1 MTRAA
6 LRRQALGLPL
16 VAALASALAW
26 AAPAPASTPHDLAAH
41 TWTSVRTAHVE
52 VLTDAG
58 RAVGERMALRLE
70 DLRGVLARSAPSLV
84 VDVAPVQALVFR
96 DPVLSAELSPRW
108 RGQRDEVA
116 GFFQAAADRRRL
128 FMPLERDGGLS
139 VLQHEYTH
147 ALLDAAMPNVPLWL
161 NEGLA
166 VYFGSFETEGIRAG
180 VGKPILAHIEWL
192 GAHDMMPL
200 SQLYAIT
207 HASPEYH
214 EGDRRGTFYAQSW
227 LLTHLVLSG
236 SARDLSRLEQ
246 VLADARAGVPFDDAF
261 ARAFGDAAT
270 LAERLSAYLE
280 ATRFTVREWT
290 LSGPVGGRSMQ
301 VRERVSAAEALG
313 SIGCA
318 LLGRDPP
325 QREDAEAY
333 LNEALAV
340 DGQEPSACAGKAWL
354 MLQRGRVDEARRW
367 AERALERDPVAAYTV
382 RAFANPLLLAAQ
394 EQGGARARK
403 AAGTLVRSALTRA
416 LRATPDD
423 PELAALYARSVVIDP
438 GDDPEPA
445 WAYAMRAAD
454 ALPGRPDVLLDLLS
468 IAAITGREEDAA
480 RIYSTHFRDARDER
494 HALALRALLAGDV
507 RAANL
512 ALAKGD
518 LAAAEARMAAARERV
533 STVPELVADA
543 DGFLARIRQGQAGQ
557 ASERTRVARENAAIA
572 DYNAAVAA
580 LNAQRYEQAAAGFR
594 RAAAG
599 SGRATFRR
607 EALAMALRMDLRV
620 RGERA
625 LALARAGQVDEA
637 LAIFRAMDRPRMGAE
652 DGQWY
657 DRTVARLKRLR
668 RP

>member
-1 MTRAA
+1 MSSTRTLGTLAVPLGWAVAAALLLVTRA
-6 LRRQALGLPL
+6 
-16 VAALASALAW
+16 S
-26 AAPAPASTPHDLAAH
+26 ASTPHQLATH

-58 RAVGERMALRLE
+58 REVGERMALRLE
-70 DLRGVLARSAPSLV
+70 DMRGVLARSAPSLV

-96 DPVLSAELSPRW
+96 DAVLAAELLPRW
-108 RGQRDEVA
+108 RGRRDEVA

-128 FMPLERDGGLS
+128 FMPLEKNGGLS

-147 ALLDAAMPNVPLWL
+147 ALLDAAMPDVPLWL

-166 VYFGSFETEGIRAG
+166 EYFGSFETEGVRAR
-180 VGKPILAHIEWL
+180 VGKPIQPHLEWL
-192 GAHDMMPL
+192 GAHDRMPL
-200 SQLYAIT
+200 SRLYAIT

-227 LLTHLVLSG
+227 LLTHRVLSG

-246 VLADARAGVPFDDAF
+246 VLAEARAGASFDEAF

-270 LAERLSAYLE
+270 LEERLSDDVD
-280 ATRFTVREWT
+280 ATRFTVRDWT

-325 QREDAEAY
+325 QREDAEAF
-333 LNEALAV
+333 LKEALAV
-340 DGQEPSACAGKAWL
+340 DGQEPSACAGMAWL
-354 MLQRGRVDEARRW
+354 MVQRGRVDEARRW
-367 AERALERDPVAAYTV
+367 AARALERDPVAAHTV

-394 EQGGARARK
+394 ERGGAEARK
-403 AAGTLVRSALTRA
+403 AAGTFVRSALSRA
-416 LRATPDD
+416 LRVTPDD

-480 RIYSTHFRDARDER
+480 RLYATHFRDPTDER

-507 RAANL
+507 RAANRSL
-512 ALAKGD
+512 VKGD
-518 LAAAEARMAAARERV
+518 LAAAESRMVAARERV

-543 DGFLARIRQGQAGQ
+543 DGFLTQIRQGLAGQ
-557 ASERTRVARENAAIA
+557 ERERASVSRENAAIA

-599 SGRATFRR
+599 SGRATFRSK
-607 EALAMALRMDLRV
+607 ALAMAVRMDLRA
-620 RGERA
+620 RGGRA
-625 LALARAGQVDEA
+625 LELARAGKVEEA
-637 LAIFRAMDRPRMGAE
+637 LAIFRAMDRSGMGAE
-652 DGQWY
+652 DAQWY
-657 DRTVARLKRLR
+657 ERTVARLKRLR